1 MVATTDSSII
11 SLMSRL
17 SNSGVSSKNVL
28 PISRTTSTKER
39 TCYVCMVTLL
49 LLLIL
54 FTWDQRVFLIITNF
68 SFSLAFFII
77 INCVSAKV

>member
-28 PISRTTSTKER
+28 PISRTTSTER

>member
-17 SNSGVSSKNVL
+17 SNSGVSSKKVL

-39 TCYVCMVTLL
+39 TCYVSMVTFL

-54 FTWDQRVFLIITNF
+54 FTWDQCVFFIITNF
-68 SFSLAFFII
+68 FSALL
-77 INCVSAKV
+77 SLS